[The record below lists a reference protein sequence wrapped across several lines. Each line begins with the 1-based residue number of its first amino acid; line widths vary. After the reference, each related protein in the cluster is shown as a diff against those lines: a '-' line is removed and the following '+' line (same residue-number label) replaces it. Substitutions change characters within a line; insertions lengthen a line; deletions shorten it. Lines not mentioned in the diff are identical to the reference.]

1 MFAAIHFSGFC
12 GGWKGLMQGISDRDQ
27 DSQSGSGSPK
37 LQRKPTQAGS
47 QSLGTKNS
55 KASFPKKLKVAEE
68 KDTIRNL
75 SWKCGQEFSLQEI
88 FHLTEVCSLGH
99 SAQQHEFSCRRTDHP
114 VQEVSAICVAGL
126 AHFFLGVCVWQ
137 QGFQ

>member
-1 MFAAIHFSGFC
+1 
-12 GGWKGLMQGISDRDQ
+12 MQGISDRDQ

-55 KASFPKKLKVAEE
+55 KASFPKKLKVAKKKKGYHKEPILE
-68 KDTIRNL
+68 V
-75 SWKCGQEFSLQEI
+75 WPGVSLQEI

-126 AHFFLGVCVWQ
+126 AHFFLGGCVWQ
-137 QGFQ
+137 QGFQQSAMSER

>member
-1 MFAAIHFSGFC
+1 
-12 GGWKGLMQGISDRDQ
+12 MQGISDRDQ

-88 FHLTEVCSLGH
+88 FHLLD
-99 SAQQHEFSCRRTDHP
+99 R
-114 VQEVSAICVAGL
+114 GL
-126 AHFFLGVCVWQ
+126 LTWAFCTTT
-137 QGFQ
+137 